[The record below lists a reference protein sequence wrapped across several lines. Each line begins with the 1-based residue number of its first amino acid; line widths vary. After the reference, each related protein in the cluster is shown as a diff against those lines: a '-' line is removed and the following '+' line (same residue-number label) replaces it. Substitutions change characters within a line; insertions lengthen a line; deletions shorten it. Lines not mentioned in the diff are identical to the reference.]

1 MLVYYIMIIF
11 FVVLIT
17 SSSTSIGF
25 VFTPV
30 VLFNVSFVN
39 TSTRS
44 RASEAYYTGDE
55 DKRR

>member
-1 MLVYYIMIIF
+1 MIIF

-17 SSSTSIGF
+17 SSTSIGF

-30 VLFNVSFVN
+30 VLFNVLFVN